1 MSKSEDS
8 IELQR
13 IEREELIK
21 KRKQEQKN
29 LPNPSN
35 IEIEGY
41 YGNENSV
48 SSEEYK
54 KIEDSKIYVGNL
66 SKWWDLAKKT
76 GQKYYDEIFF
86 SSSGI
91 SSGRFL
97 GYLIL
102 VDSATAYY
110 WEIIQIESNFKM
122 KVIKIKICCIG
133 YVFLI
138 SCIRYSFL
146 QIVVYEL

>member
-1 MSKSEDS
+1 MSKLKDS
-8 IELQR
+8 LELQR

-66 SKWWDLAKKT
+66 SKWWALAKKT

-86 SSSGI
+86 SS
-91 SSGRFL
+91 L

-110 WEIIQIESNFKM
+110 WEIIQIE
-122 KVIKIKICCIG
+122 
-133 YVFLI
+133 
-138 SCIRYSFL
+138 
-146 QIVVYEL
+146 